1 MYKVFVNQNV
11 IILTDQSSFED
22 DLFFFPI
29 KKIKLQHI
37 LKLFSKGITNR
48 IYLYHSNPKKLQKH
62 FKKKIDVVQAG
73 GGIVR
78 HEDGNLLFILR
89 KGKWDLPKGKV
100 DKGETIEAAALR
112 EVEEETGVQNLKL
125 GKLKQVT
132 YHIFKRGLK
141 YRLKETFWY
150 EMHSDFTKKL
160 VPQTKENITKAVWK
174 NPLEVEKAL
183 QNTYP
188 NIKLLLKKSRKTPN
202 LDSH

>member
-11 IILTDQSSFED
+11 IILTDQLDFED

-29 KKIKLQHI
+29 KKIKLHHI

-48 IYLYHSNPKKLQKH
+48 VYLHHSKPKKLLKH
-62 FKKKIDVVQAG
+62 FKKKLDVVQAG
-73 GGIVR
+73 GGIVW
-78 HEDGNLLFILR
+78 HENGNLLFILR

-100 DKGETIEAAALR
+100 DKQETIEAAALR

-125 GKLKQVT
+125 GSFIQVT

-141 YRLKETFWY
+141 YKLKETFWY
-150 EMHSDFTKKL
+150 EMHTDFSKEL
-160 VPQTKENITKAVWK
+160 VPQIKENITKAVWK
-174 NPLEVEKAL
+174 TPQETEKAL

-188 NIKLLLKKSRKTPN
+188 NIKLLLKNSKKVES
-202 LDSH
+202 